1 VGWTTPDGGTTDG
14 SVPDGPE
21 VDGVVT
27 GGVVPDNHAP
37 DNGVLPDSVVVPDT
51 GVVSDSM
58 VADSA
63 VANTT
68 AVVRIMNERA
78 VYQRTRQLGQVSAS
92 QLVAATGLSKPTIGL
107 ALGSL
112 ERAGLLRHVG
122 HRVGQVGRAPRLYEI
137 KPDAGCALAVDVGAS
152 WIRVA
157 IADLAGQI
165 VVRYDERVKARSA
178 ETLVAQVIE
187 LATNIPVKA
196 GLSFAEVTHTVL
208 GIPGFY
214 EPEFQRIN
222 AAPNLPGLDRPGS
235 VRALR
240 SALGERFSID
250 NDVNLATLAE
260 QAYGRGANVGNFV
273 FVSVGTGVGMGIV
286 IDNKLYRGAN
296 GRAGEISFLPV
307 GDQGPVP
314 LRVGSAA
321 DARQHGILETVASA
335 EGVVAT
341 ARECGMSVTTAEQ
354 VFEAARLGQPAAARA
369 IEAEA
374 DHIARAL
381 AAIIAMLDPG
391 LIVLGGGV
399 GNNADVLLEP
409 VKRRLAELLAL
420 APPPIE
426 MSTLGR
432 ENVVLGALAA
442 GLDHARDAVLAQ
454 LTP

>member
-1 VGWTTPDGGTTDG
+1 VGKTTPDGEATG
-14 SVPDGPE
+14 STE
-21 VDGVVT
+21 E
-27 GGVVPDNHAP
+27 
-37 DNGVLPDSVVVPDT
+37 VVVPDST
-51 GVVSDSM
+51 VPEGAVP
-58 VADSA
+58 DSA

-137 KPDAGCALAVDVGAS
+137 RPDAGSALAVDVGAS
-152 WIRVA
+152 WIRLA

-165 VVRYDERVKARSA
+165 VVRYDERVKARTA
-178 ETLVAQVIE
+178 DALVKQVID
-187 LATNIPVKA
+187 LARSVPVKA
-196 GLSFAEVTHTVL
+196 GLKFAEVTHTVL

-214 EPEFQRIN
+214 EPEAHRIN
-222 AAPNLPGLDRPGS
+222 AAPNLPGLDKPGS
-235 VRALR
+235 VQELRA
-240 SALGERFSID
+240 ALGERFSID

-260 QAYGRGANVGNFV
+260 QAYGRGKNAGNFV

-286 IDNKLYRGAN
+286 IDGRLYRGAN

-314 LRVGSAA
+314 LSGSVA

-341 ARECGMSVTTAEQ
+341 ARKCGMTSAKTAED
-354 VFEAARLGQPAAARA
+354 VFEAARAGNAAAVRA
-369 IEAEA
+369 VEVEA
-374 DHIARAL
+374 DHIARAV

-399 GNNADVLLEP
+399 GSNADVLLEP
-409 VKRRLAELLAL
+409 VQQRLSELLAL

-426 MSTLGR
+426 MSALGR

-442 GLDHARDAVLAQ
+442 GLDRARDAVLAQ
-454 LTP
+454 LEG